1 MAVAIALG
9 LFVLAYLLGSVPV
22 GYLAGRW
29 LKGIDIRQ
37 YGSGSTGATNVM
49 RTVSKPAG
57 IAVFIL
63 DILKGAIAIWLVRAL
78 WTTDLIA
85 DPNWLA
91 IKPWLEV
98 VAGLTAVIGHSKSL
112 WLNFQGGKSVATSLG
127 TLLTLSWPVGVGGFA
142 AFCLVLAIWRYVSL
156 GSIVGAMMVSV
167 LMLSLQNPLPYCL
180 FGLAVTVFVIVRHKA
195 NISRLLKGTEPK
207 FGQKVQIPD
216 PVSDNA
222 SGS

>member
-49 RTVSKPAG
+49 RTVGKPAG

-98 VAGLTAVIGHSKSL
+98 AAGLTAVIGHSKSL
-112 WLNFQGGKSVATSLG
+112 WLNF
-127 TLLTLSWPVGVGGFA
+127 
-142 AFCLVLAIWRYVSL
+142 
-156 GSIVGAMMVSV
+156 
-167 LMLSLQNPLPYCL
+167 
-180 FGLAVTVFVIVRHKA
+180 
-195 NISRLLKGTEPK
+195 
-207 FGQKVQIPD
+207 
-216 PVSDNA
+216 
-222 SGS
+222 

>member
-9 LFVLAYLLGSVPV
+9 LFVLAYLLGSIPI

-37 YGSGSTGATNVM
+37 YGSGSTGATNVI
-49 RTVSKPAG
+49 RTVGKPAG
-57 IAVFIL
+57 ITVFIL
-63 DILKGAIAIWLVRAL
+63 DILKGAIAVWLVRAF
-78 WTTDLIA
+78 WTSQFIT

-91 IKPWLEV
+91 IAPWLEV
-98 VAGLTAVIGHSKSL
+98 VAGLTAVVGHSKSL

-127 TLLTLSWPVGVGGFA
+127 TLLALSWPVGVGGFA
-142 AFCLVLAIWRYVSL
+142 AFCVVLAIWRYVSL
-156 GSIVGAMMVSV
+156 GSIVGAIMVSV

-180 FGLAVTVFVIVRHKA
+180 FGLAITVFVIARHKS
-195 NISRLLKGTEPK
+195 NIKRLLAGAEPK

-216 PVSDNA
+216 PVSD
-222 SGS
+222 STSSS

>member
-63 DILKGAIAIWLVRAL
+63 DILKGAITIWLVRAL

-156 GSIVGAMMVSV
+156 GSIIGAMMVSV